1 MFEHPDEVWIQ
12 LYINL
17 SRYIDSRV
25 CLDAGHSATVAYWV
39 KSTARNLEMDEH
51 EVHSMYWAAL
61 LHDIGKI
68 GVPDSVLRKHGP
80 LTHEEWNIIKLH
92 PTVGA
97 NMVKSLKKIEHIA
110 PYIFSH
116 QEKYD
121 GTGYPLGLQGEQI
134 PIGGRILAVVDAY
147 EAMTHDRV
155 YRKARSHH
163 EAVIELRTLEGKHF
177 DPVVVEGFL
186 FSVTVN

>member
-1 MFEHPDEVWIQ
+1 MLQHPDEVWIQ

-25 CLDAGHSATVAYWV
+25 CLDGRHSAKVANLV
-39 KSTARNLEMDEH
+39 RSTAYNLEMDEQD
-51 EVHSMYWAAL
+51 VQRVYWAAL

-68 GVPDSVLRKHGP
+68 GVPDTVLRKNGP
-80 LTHEEWNIIKLH
+80 LTCDEWNIMKLH

-110 PYIFSH
+110 PDIFSH

-121 GTGYPLGLQGEQI
+121 GSGYPLGLSGEQI
-134 PIGGRILAVVDAY
+134 PLGARILAVVDAY

-155 YRKARSHH
+155 YRKARSHQ
-163 EAVIELRTLEGKHF
+163 EAVKELRQLEGKHF
-177 DPVVVEGFL
+177 DPVVVESFL
-186 FSVTVN
+186 YSLACV